1 MRAMPIRT
9 SNRAALVATASFV
22 IALGAAVGP
31 AEGQAFAQNNTPKAQ
46 NQNKENSGAADSA
59 TPTEE
64 EKKAEEETQAAAAKP
79 AAEEA
84 KADEKAGEDGELDLS
99 KESAKAVYFSGDVGF
114 TRSDLGGLSDSLGFD
129 RTAANGL
136 LYGLSAGLRL
146 KDFRFGA
153 RWRVY
158 DTTEFAL
165 WTFAL
170 SAGYG
175 LPIRPISP
183 VFSVH
188 AGYVFDQDMQQGL
201 FRKSL
206 APGVVLPPDVDTKGL
221 LVGAD
226 INASYWVTRFVRLGV
241 FIGADLMFLH
251 RSKVD
256 VPYSVFGTPAEYS
269 SLPLYSDSGSSVGLN
284 LNAGFRGAF
293 DIAFK

>member
-22 IALGAAVGP
+22 LALGAAVGP
-31 AEGQAFAQNNTPKAQ
+31 AEGQAFAQQGARAPKGQ
-46 NQNKENSGAADSA
+46 DQQKENTGAAGTA
-59 TPTEE
+59 APTEE
-64 EKKAEEETQAAAAKP
+64 EKKAEEEKQ
-79 AAEEA
+79 AEEA
-84 KADEKAGEDGELDLS
+84 KKAEDAKHAEEQRELDLS
-99 KESAKAVYFSGDVGF
+99 RESAKAVYFSGDIGF
-114 TRSDLGGLSDSLGFD
+114 TRSDLGLISDKTGFD
-129 RTAANGL
+129 KTGANGL

-146 KDFRFGA
+146 RDIRFGA

-175 LPIRPISP
+175 LPIRPLSP
-183 VFSVH
+183 VFSAHV
-188 AGYVFDQDMQQGL
+188 GYVFDQEMQAGL

-206 APGVVLPPDVDTKGL
+206 PEGTILAPDVDVKGL
-221 LVGAD
+221 LLGVD
-226 INASYWVTRFVRLGV
+226 INASYWVTRFVRLGA

-251 RSKVD
+251 RSQAA
-256 VPYSVFGTPAEYS
+256 VPRTFFGNPPAETS
-269 SLPLYSDSGSSVGLN
+269 ALPLYSDSGSSIGLN
-284 LNAGFRGAF
+284 LNAGLRGAF